1 MKAFSFNN
9 VIMLVQGSEITGWP
23 EGDDVI
29 LCERLED
36 SGSHSIGV
44 QGEMTFNVSNDRS
57 GTVKFKLK
65 QNSSSNLLMTGLV
78 TAQENGAFLPVFV
91 QVKNTE
97 GGELI
102 SGTQGYVLRPASMQF
117 GKELGIN
124 EWTVVVERLDM
135 INLGTD
141 SQPIGAPAS

>member
-29 LCERLED
+29 VAERLTD
-36 SGSHSIGV
+36 TGSHSIGV
-44 QGEMTFNVSNDRS
+44 DGEMTLNISNDRS
-57 GTVKFKLK
+57 GTIKFKLK
-65 QNSSSNLLMTGLV
+65 QNSKSNALMTTLI
-78 TAQENGAFLPVFV
+78 TSQENGLFV
-91 QVKNTE
+91 PIFIQIKNTE

-102 SGTQGYVLRPASMQF
+102 SGTQGYVLRPAPMSF
-117 GKELGIN
+117 GASLLPAGN

-141 SQPIGAPAS
+141 SQ